1 MPHNRG
7 HVLSLILFLG
17 LVACTAAPPAP
28 GLSPINPTGG
38 ILSDEFSP
46 ANPAWALFDTAEG
59 AAYVQQG
66 ELYLEDRGQ
75 GVGIYTRL
83 IDYTWEDTV
92 VSVQVRQVEGT
103 QNNWMGVT
111 CRQQDEENYY
121 LFAISADGYYL
132 IMKVEDGLRSK
143 LAGPVISPVITPGRE
158 ANQLEARC
166 EGTRLSLSV
175 NGQLLATRTDISF
188 AAGSVALFADAA
200 EVGSTTTVAFD
211 AFSVSDPREQGVQTD
226 EMATRN
232 P

>member
-1 MPHNRG
+1 
-7 HVLSLILFLG
+7 LA
-17 LVACTAAPPAP
+17 ACTAAPPAP
-28 GLSPINPTGG
+28 GLSPIDAAKGT
-38 ILSDEFSP
+38 LSDEFSP

-59 AAYVQQG
+59 AAYAQQG

-92 VSVQVRQVEGT
+92 VAVQVRQVEGT

-143 LAGPVISPVITPGRE
+143 LAGPVLSPVITPGRE
-158 ANQLEARC
+158 TNRLEVSC
-166 EGTRLSLSV
+166 EGPRLSLSV
-175 NGQLLATRTDISF
+175 NGQLLVTRTDVSF
-188 AAGSVALFADAA
+188 GAGSIALFADAA
-200 EVGSTTTVAFD
+200 EVGSPPTAAFD
-211 AFSVSDPREQGVQTD
+211 AFSISDPREQEVQTD
-226 EMATRN
+226 EVATRN